1 MSGYDSTMG
10 LAQLIGRPATRDCS
24 FVSGM
29 RDLHA
34 VPFCLTNIPQT
45 MISWSCS
52 NPVYGNT
59 LNPHDHSRTPGG
71 SSGGE
76 AALIAGGG
84 SVLGLGTDVGG
95 SLRIPA
101 HFSGICGFKPTNG
114 RLYEDGRRG
123 AHGAEMAIL
132 RCGVYSVAGFMSPDV
147 AGLQVGMKSLLESSR
162 KMSAKDWKV
171 VPVDW
176 NEKLYKPGRKLKLA
190 YYEEDGIFPPTPG
203 VQRALRVSFFFFFP
217 ENWK

>member
-1 MSGYDSTMG
+1 M
-10 LAQLIGRPATRDCS
+10 
-24 FVSGM
+24 V
-29 RDLHA
+29 
-34 VPFCLTNIPQT
+34 
-45 MISWSCS
+45 SWSCS

-84 SVLGLGTDVGG
+84 SVLGLGTDIGG

-101 HFSGICGFKPTNG
+101 HFTGICGFKPTNG
-114 RLYEDGRRG
+114 RLYEDGRVG
-123 AHGAEMAIL
+123 AVGCGMSTL
-132 RCGVYSVAGFMSPDV
+132 RSGVYSVAGFMSRDV
-147 AGLQVGMKSLLESSR
+147 AGIQVGMKSLLTSSR
-162 KMSAKDWKV
+162 RMSARDWRV

-176 NEKLYKPGRKLKLA
+176 TEELYSPGRKLRLA

-203 VQRALRVSFFFFFP
+203 AQRALKVTPLTELFLTRLSRKCWP
-217 ENWK
+217 L

>member
-1 MSGYDSTMG
+1 MGHHGLFIDKTLYLIISQECFYVAGYDSTMG
-10 LAQLIGRPATRDCS
+10 LAQLIDRPASQDGS
-24 FVSGM
+24 FVVGM
-29 RDLHA
+29 KEQHA

-45 MISWSCS
+45 MVSWSCS

-84 SVLGLGTDVGG
+84 SVLGLGSDIGG

-101 HFSGICGFKPTNG
+101 HFSGICGLKPTNG

-123 AHGAEMAIL
+123 AVGAGMGSL
-132 RCGVYSVAGFMSPDV
+132 RH
-147 AGLQVGMKSLLESSR
+147 SL
-162 KMSAKDWKV
+162 
-171 VPVDW
+171 
-176 NEKLYKPGRKLKLA
+176 
-190 YYEEDGIFPPTPG
+190 
-203 VQRALRVSFFFFFP
+203 ALLTAEITIQARD
-217 ENWK
+217 

>member
-1 MSGYDSTMG
+1 MSTKECFYVAGYDSTMG
-10 LAQLIGRPATRDCS
+10 LAQLIDRPATQDGS
-24 FVSGM
+24 FVVGM
-29 RDLHA
+29 KEQHA

-45 MISWSCS
+45 MVSWSCS

-84 SVLGLGTDVGG
+84 SVLGLGSDIGG

-101 HFSGICGFKPTNG
+101 HFSGTCGLKPTNG

-123 AHGAEMAIL
+123 AVGAGMGSL
-132 RCGVYSVAGFMSPDV
+132 RHSPATRACGC
-147 AGLQVGMKSLLESSR
+147 L
-162 KMSAKDWKV
+162 
-171 VPVDW
+171 
-176 NEKLYKPGRKLKLA
+176 
-190 YYEEDGIFPPTPG
+190 
-203 VQRALRVSFFFFFP
+203 
-217 ENWK
+217 